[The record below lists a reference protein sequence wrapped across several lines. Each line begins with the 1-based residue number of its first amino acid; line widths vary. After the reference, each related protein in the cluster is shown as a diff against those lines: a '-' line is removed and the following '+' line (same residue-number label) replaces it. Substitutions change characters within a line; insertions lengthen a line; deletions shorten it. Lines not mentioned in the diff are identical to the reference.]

1 MFTENLLT
9 HHELVKCLK
18 IFFILFVRNLEISAS
33 SITGLR
39 ESSLF
44 LLQKSAR
51 LHCVRTAVTN
61 SAEMV
66 FLFYHP
72 GLDLLKS
79 VQVLTFCF
87 LMCVVSA
94 TCFSRV
100 W

>member
-1 MFTENLLT
+1 MP
-9 HHELVKCLK
+9 KD
-18 IFFILFVRNLEISAS
+18 IFHSFVRNLEISAS
-33 SITGLR
+33 SITGLRER

-61 SAEMV
+61 SAEMI

-79 VQVLTFCF
+79 AQVLTFCF

-94 TCFSRV
+94 VLAVSGS
-100 W
+100 